1 MSGTRSVES
10 LRPRFARDGIFNIR
24 DLGGIALADG
34 ASVAPGRVIRAD
46 ALQRAGAT
54 ESLLHELGVARVFT
68 PGATMAEI
76 VDWVRQ
82 NVRRSPDFS

>member
-46 ALQRAGAT
+46 ATIDRGGTWRPPAAPTNEQEG
-54 ESLLHELGVARVFT
+54 
-68 PGATMAEI
+68 P
-76 VDWVRQ
+76 
-82 NVRRSPDFS
+82 